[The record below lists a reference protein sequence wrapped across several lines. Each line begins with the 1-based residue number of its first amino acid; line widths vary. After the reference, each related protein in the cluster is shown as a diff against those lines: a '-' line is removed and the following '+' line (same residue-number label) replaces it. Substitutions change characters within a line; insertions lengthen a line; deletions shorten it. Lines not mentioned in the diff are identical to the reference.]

1 VIPPNGRKSGEPFAA
16 VPIVAV
22 VILAAILLTI
32 GFHRLA
38 DSLGPRTGDIIS
50 FPGTRVASISRAL
63 ITVSPLGAPGGRACI
78 LDLPVMQKSGGS
90 LVIEAMRSEPDRIFQ
105 VHWTGVRTSDGPGDC
120 GGSVDL
126 LLNSAQIAALAFASG
141 GTGVNARN

>member
-1 VIPPNGRKSGEPFAA
+1 MTPTNGRKSGEPIGA
-16 VPIVAV
+16 VPSVAV

-38 DSLGPRTGDIIS
+38 DSLEPQPGDIIS
-50 FPGTRVASISRAL
+50 FPGTRIPSIRTVL
-63 ITVSPLGAPGGRACI
+63 ITVSRLGEPGGRMCV

-90 LVIEAMRSEPDRIFQ
+90 LIVEAARSKPDRSFQ
-105 VHWTGVRTSDGPGDC
+105 VHWTGVRTSNGQGDC

-126 LLNSAQIAALAFASG
+126 LLNSAQMSALAFASG
-141 GTGVNARN
+141 GMGVKAAN